1 MMRILIFN
9 SSVFCYFY
17 LTSILHFYYI
27 EYVIAF
33 GLFVNFFILTVTN
46 MNEQRKLFI
55 QEILALGAIIKALY
69 FLIETS
75 QDIVV
80 LIGFVSNVTSNL
92 YFSLLNEEDKTVI

>member
-1 MMRILIFN
+1 
-9 SSVFCYFY
+9 
-17 LTSILHFYYI
+17 
-27 EYVIAF
+27 
-33 GLFVNFFILTVTN
+33 

-92 YFSLLNEEDKTVI
+92 YFSLLNDVI